1 MVGNTNLIELRVLK
15 IVLIFMLLF
24 FGMTPLYNGWLQKT
38 YLKTKEVLSHHTEDL
53 IKYMTG
59 KGRYNQYL
67 LNFHIRYIEQAAIKK
82 YIPWL
87 TVKRIL
93 LILAMNS
100 GILFLMAYY
109 KSRSVALGIS
119 LACIASM
126 APLVVF
132 EILRQYNFQHTR
144 ENIVHLLSLLGQ
156 WYVVTEDMMKCFE
169 KVSEHQLSEPLSTY
183 INDFVVQVHCGL
195 EISQALDILN
205 RKVESEFFSTFIV
218 NIDQAMHNRG
228 DVGIM
233 LRNLEDEAY
242 KLQEEF
248 NRRKISTAHDK
259 VVIFATMLSVLVIG
273 YQFLIL
279 NEVTEYFYFHTF
291 WGRTLVVCF
300 SILYLAGFIIA
311 VGLSKLE
318 Y

>member
-1 MVGNTNLIELRVLK
+1 MELRVLK

-24 FGMTPLYNGWLQKT
+24 FGMAPLYNGWLQKT
-38 YLKTKEVLSHHTEDL
+38 YLKTREVLTHHTEDL

-59 KGRYNQYL
+59 KGRHNQYL
-67 LNFHIRYIEQAAIKK
+67 LNFHIRYIEQATIKK

-87 TVKRIL
+87 TVKSFL
-93 LILAMNS
+93 AVLAMNT
-100 GILFLMAYY
+100 GISFLMAYY
-109 KSRSVALGIS
+109 KSHSVALGIS
-119 LACIASM
+119 LACIASL
-126 APLVVF
+126 APLVVL
-132 EILRQYNFQHTR
+132 ETLRQYNIQRTR
-144 ENIVHLLSLLGQ
+144 EDMVHLLSLLGQ
-156 WYVVTEDMMKCFE
+156 WYVVTEDIMKCFE
-169 KVSEHQLSEPLSTY
+169 KISEHQLSEPLSTY
-183 INDFVVQVHCGL
+183 VNDFVIQVHRGL
-195 EISQALDILN
+195 EVSQALEILN

-248 NRRKISTAHDK
+248 NRRRISTAHDK
-259 VVIFATMLSVLVIG
+259 VVIFATMLSVLIIG

-291 WGRTLVVCF
+291 LGRTLVVCF
-300 SILYLAGFIIA
+300 SFLYLVGFIIA